1 MKYYLF
7 ASSCIL
13 FRSASMSA
21 WDILPPEGAEDS
33 AGAGSGAGTGSAGS
47 VGSAGSEC
55 SAGALAASSF
65 SMSSWD
71 ILPPEGA
78 RDSAGAGSGAGT
90 GSAGSVAPE
99 RCSRL
104 SRVHQNRNHHCRRVP
119 PIAVSLCRP
128 GTFFLRK
135 APQVR

>member
-21 WDILPPEGAEDS
+21 WDILPPDGAEDS
-33 AGAGSGAGTGSAGS
+33 AGAGSGAGA
-47 VGSAGSEC
+47 AGSEG

-71 ILPPEGA
+71 IRTEE
-78 RDSAGAGSGAGT
+78 RTSENQSH
-90 GSAGSVAPE
+90 SSV
-99 RCSRL
+99 SY
-104 SRVHQNRNHHCRRVP
+104 
-119 PIAVSLCRP
+119 AVY
-128 GTFFLRK
+128 
-135 APQVR
+135 